1 MLASISHD
9 LRTPITRMR
18 LRAEYIE
25 NPDTKTK
32 FVRDLDQME
41 AMVGGCLDYLRGVPQ
56 HVMVVLD
63 LASLL
68 QAVADQFADVGAH
81 ARYDGPDHVTV
92 FGSPDDLE
100 RAFSNLLDNSVKYA
114 ESPEIRLFES
124 GGEAIVEVA
133 DRGPGIPLEKREF
146 MLEPFERGDIGT
158 PANAKE
164 GFGLGLAIARAIV
177 ETHGGRLALNERAGG
192 GLVARVSL
200 PKVAA
205 GHNEIIEQTEAS

>member
-1 MLASISHD
+1 M
-9 LRTPITRMR
+9 
-18 LRAEYIE
+18 
-25 NPDTKTK
+25 
-32 FVRDLDQME
+32 
-41 AMVGGCLDYLRGVPQ
+41 
-56 HVMVVLD
+56 
-63 LASLL
+63 
-68 QAVADQFADVGAH
+68 
-81 ARYDGPDHVTV
+81 
-92 FGSPDDLE
+92 
-100 RAFSNLLDNSVKYA
+100 
-114 ESPEIRLFES
+114 
-124 GGEAIVEVA
+124 
-133 DRGPGIPLEKREF
+133 EKREF